1 MLMTIL
7 YADDDADD
15 CELLTEALMHI
26 DPSISCILVNDGREA
41 LTVLQQSEKLP
52 DTIFLDVNMPVM
64 TGKQCLI
71 EIKNNPRLRQI
82 PVIMYSTSTNAEEK
96 TELRKLGAFDF
107 IHKANSFQDLRRS
120 ITTVIRKV
128 ATGAS
133 H

>member
-26 DPSISCILVNDGREA
+26 DPSISCILVNDGRQA
-41 LTVLQQSEKLP
+41 LSLLQKADKLP

-71 EIKNNPRLRQI
+71 EIKNNPRLCQI
-82 PVIMYSTSTNAEEK
+82 PVVMYSTSTNAEEK

-107 IHKANSFQDLRRS
+107 IHKANSFQDLRHS
-120 ITTVIRKV
+120 ITNVIRKV
-128 ATGAS
+128 AREL
-133 H
+133 

>member
-1 MLMTIL
+1 MTIL

-26 DPSISCILVNDGREA
+26 DPSISCILVNDGQQA
-41 LTVLQQSEKLP
+41 LALLQKSDKLP

-71 EIKNNPRLRQI
+71 EIKSNPRLCRI

-96 TELRKLGAFDF
+96 TELRRLGAFDF
-107 IHKANSFQDLRRS
+107 IHKANSFQDLRHS

-128 ATGAS
+128 STAGG